1 MTDRENE
8 RMKEKKK
15 SFLSFSYLFP
25 LSLVRLLLSWN
36 NRSLSFKSFFLSCL
50 VVPSSQHFLLH
61 QRHLAIAITT
71 SFFFGLLVA
80 LIGRLG
86 WPFIDRSLTT
96 R

>member
-1 MTDRENE
+1 MTERENE

-36 NRSLSFKSFFLSCL
+36 NRSLSLSLSFKSFSLSRL

-61 QRHLAIAITT
+61 QRHLPIAIAT
-71 SFFFGLLVA
+71 SFFLGLLVA
-80 LIGRLG
+80 LIGDLAGHLSIAR
-86 WPFIDRSLTT
+86 
-96 R
+96 